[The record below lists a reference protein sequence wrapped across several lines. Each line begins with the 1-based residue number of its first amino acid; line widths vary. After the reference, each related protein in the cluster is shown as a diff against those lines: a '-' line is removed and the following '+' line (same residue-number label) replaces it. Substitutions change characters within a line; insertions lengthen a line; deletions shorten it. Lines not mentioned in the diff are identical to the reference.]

1 MNFDPT
7 GIALEGTTG
16 VRRILSNPAT
26 GVRPTFY
33 RSCAFIFSDTTG
45 VGRMFYR
52 SFGYIFPANTLSRLR
67 FWKHILITMMLRKLK
82 TSPPELMLLFC
93 NGGLVWK

>member
-1 MNFDPT
+1 
-7 GIALEGTTG
+7 
-16 VRRILSNPAT
+16 
-26 GVRPTFY
+26 
-33 RSCAFIFSDTTG
+33 
-45 VGRMFYR
+45 MFYR